1 MKFFKRI
8 PFICLALIWSFACF
22 YAGSFSMQFH
32 QNLCYSE
39 MLSILGENS
48 IKIANSGDPI
58 IFIEWAKF
66 IHNLPI
72 VGYESNCS
80 EILEHVKQGVKNEF

>member
-1 MKFFKRI
+1 
-8 PFICLALIWSFACF
+8 
-22 YAGSFSMQFH
+22 
-32 QNLCYSE
+32 

-48 IKIANSGDPI
+48 IKISNSGDPI
-58 IFIEWAKF
+58 IFIKWAKF

-72 VGYESNCS
+72 AGYESNCA

>member
-1 MKFFKRI
+1 MKLILIFFI
-8 PFICLALIWSFACF
+8 ILIWSFACF

-39 MLSILGENS
+39 TLSILGENS
-48 IKIANSGDPI
+48 IKIANSADPI
-58 IFIEWAKF
+58 IFIKWAKF
-66 IHNLPI
+66 INELPLA
-72 VGYESNCS
+72 GYESNCI

>member
-1 MKFFKRI
+1 MKLI
-8 PFICLALIWSFACF
+8 LIVFIILIWSFACF

-39 MLSILGENS
+39 TLSILGENS
-48 IKIANSGDPI
+48 IKISNSGDPI
-58 IFIEWAKF
+58 IFIKWAKF

-72 VGYESNCS
+72 AGYESNCA